1 MTDKDYASTVYTPRY
16 FLVNSQMKKWLLK
29 NPEVTSKRKMTRRK
43 WLRKQWDM
51 EKAKDPKFGPAYEK
65 RSRDHNERH
74 HGAKNDLVELLNRN
88 GRRSYTSLGKALN
101 NWCSAS
107 TTERFLKS
115 NPDYLTYSQNV
126 RPLLSEG
133 NRLKQVA
140 FSKHVQDRWGLGTG
154 KKILW
159 TMR

>member
-1 MTDKDYASTVYTPRY
+1 
-16 FLVNSQMKKWLLK
+16 
-29 NPEVTSKRKMTRRK
+29 
-43 WLRKQWDM
+43 M

-65 RSRDHNERH
+65 RNRDHNERH
-74 HGAKNDLVELLNRN
+74 NGAKNDLIELLNRN
-88 GRRSYTSLGKALN
+88 GRKSYTSLGKALN

-107 TTERFLKS
+107 TIERFFKS

-140 FSKHVQDRWGLGTG
+140 FSKHVQDRWGLGAG